1 MIEKSLCFRIK
12 RKIANKFIQIIQYF
26 RRMKY
31 SFLSVC
37 DIDGKPKLNQPSL
50 FLGEGKVIFKGTV
63 NIGVFQSPLYLSTY
77 AYIDV
82 RNRDSIIVIED
93 GVWLNNNA
101 FLCSDGAGI
110 FIGRNTIA
118 GINLEIVDS
127 DFHNLEPDK
136 RMGYPYK
143 VKPVNIGENVFLGSN
158 VKILKGVTIGNN
170 SVIAS
175 GSIVTKDIPEN
186 VIAGGNPAKVIRDL

>member
-1 MIEKSLCFRIK
+1 MIKNILSFRVK
-12 RKIANKFIQIIQYF
+12 KIVVYKFIQFIQYL
-26 RRMKY
+26 RIKKY
-31 SFLSVC
+31 SLMSLC
-37 DIDGKPKLNQPSL
+37 YIEGKPKLNQPAL
-50 FLGEGKVIFKGTV
+50 FLGEGKVIFKGAV
-63 NIGVFQSPLYLSTY
+63 NIGVFQSPQYLSTY

-82 RNRDSIIVIED
+82 RSKASLIVIED

-110 FIGRNTIA
+110 FIGRNTLA

-127 DFHNLEPDK
+127 DFHNLESDK
-136 RMGYPYK
+136 RTGFPYK
-143 VKPVNIGENVFLGSN
+143 VKPVHVGENVFLGSN

-186 VIAGGNPAKVIRDL
+186 VIAGGNPAKVIRNL

>member
-1 MIEKSLCFRIK
+1 MIEKTLSFRLK
-12 RKIANKFIQIIQYF
+12 RKLANKFIQLIQYF
-26 RRMKY
+26 RRVKY

-37 DIDGKPKLNQPSL
+37 DIEGKPKLNQPAL
-50 FLGEGKVIFKGTV
+50 FLGEGKVIIKGTV

-82 RNRDSIIVIED
+82 RNKTSIIVIED

-110 FIGRNTIA
+110 FIGRNTLA

-143 VKPVNIGENVFLGSN
+143 IKPVHIGENVFLGSN

-175 GSIVTKDIPEN
+175 GSIVTKDIPKN
-186 VIAGGNPAKVIRDL
+186 VIAGGNPAKVIRNL